1 MKKKEEKKIEINL
14 FYMNECLAL
23 EKLDFIQNWQTG
35 KHLQIVFTK
44 EIVTS
49 YGWQTF
55 DVDNRVHFR
64 TEEKL

>member
-35 KHLQIVFTK
+35 KHT
-44 EIVTS
+44 
-49 YGWQTF
+49 
-55 DVDNRVHFR
+55 
-64 TEEKL
+64 